1 MRKFFAIAIHVAV
14 LIAATCLL
22 SSTTA
27 LAVDF
32 SAKDV
37 DEITLARGLDLAASN
52 HMSRVDIEK
61 ETRSVSVT
69 EDGDYILTVT
79 SGDAGNTEIGP
90 AIMAM
95 RLPVRSAEGVD
106 LTAIAEIDF
115 GDLDAYRDCSEL
127 GSAIWFDGTDMHEA
141 IAVPGYEHLSIER
154 IWLDGVFGDFEYAIT
169 AA

>member
-1 MRKFFAIAIHVAV
+1 MMNRIFKTILAV
-14 LIAATCLL
+14 SALVVITSVATC
-22 SSTTA
+22 SASASWYEDGNGFCMTHEAAICSIST
-27 LAVDF
+27 AV
-32 SAKDV
+32 
-37 DEITLARGLDLAASN
+37 
-52 HMSRVDIEK
+52 K

-69 EDGDYILTVT
+69 EDGDYILTVI
-79 SGDAGNTEIGP
+79 SGNIADSEIGP

-95 RLPVRSAEGVD
+95 RLPVHSAEGVGLD
-106 LTAIAEIDF
+106 TIASIDF

-127 GSAIWFDGTDMHEA
+127 GSAIWFDGADMHEA

>member
-1 MRKFFAIAIHVAV
+1 MMNRIFKTILAV
-14 LIAATCLL
+14 SALVVMSVATC
-22 SSTTA
+22 SASASWYEDGNGFCMTHEAAICNIST
-27 LAVDF
+27 AV
-32 SAKDV
+32 
-37 DEITLARGLDLAASN
+37 
-52 HMSRVDIEK
+52 K

-69 EDGDYILTVT
+69 ENGDYILTVI
-79 SGDAGNTEIGP
+79 SGNIADSEIGP

-95 RLPVRSAEGVD
+95 RLPVRSAEGVGLD
-106 LTAIAEIDF
+106 TIASIDF

-127 GSAIWFDGTDMHEA
+127 GSAIWFDGADMHEA